1 MPMRSIKMRIS
12 NKNMQKLVFFSEK
25 TVFLSSRCEKSSKFS
40 VKNASLE
47 RAEEGL
53 SSHAFISIFI
63 FLTKIDF
70 FGGGVALRHSGFIVF
85 WQHLSIKL

>member
-1 MPMRSIKMRIS
+1 MMKVIRMAMRSIKMRIS
-12 NKNMQKLVFFSEK
+12 HKNMQKLVFFSEK

-40 VKNASLE
+40 VKNASLDKKNYSVSE
-47 RAEEGL
+47 RVEEGL

-70 FGGGVALRHSGFIVF
+70 FGGG
-85 WQHLSIKL
+85 WP